1 METQLDIL
9 SETLDKKLLVLNKI
23 QEYNKSQEQ
32 SFQNGQVRLQDFD
45 EAVEQKGRL
54 IEEINRLDEGFELL
68 YERLARELREN
79 RQRYALQ
86 IKALQQKVARVTELS
101 VAVQAQEQRNKKLVE
116 DFFAGQKEQIGK
128 NRKTSKAAYGYY
140 KNMSGGNYEQ
150 PQFFDDKQ

>member
-23 QEYNKSQEQ
+23 QEYNKIQEQ

-68 YERLARELREN
+68 YERLAQELREN

-86 IKALQQKVARVTELS
+86 IKALQQKVAQVTELS

-140 KNMSGGNYEQ
+140 KNMSGGNYVQ